1 MPWCGA
7 MPPKFAGKTDAE
19 WAAWRAMQ
27 TQQGRIQDLLR
38 RPAKKARVDD
48 VEEEEE
54 DQEFGKDWGFGFL
67 DCRECGAN
75 FMIGNCGEGERIS
88 GEFAD
93 RDKGLC
99 YDCIDKIGCR
109 KLPLVWKPTTRP
121 DHFLRKRKQGR

>member
-19 WAAWRAMQ
+19 WAAGRARQ

-48 VEEEEE
+48 VEEEEDE
-54 DQEFGKDWGFGFL
+54 QEFGKDWGFGFL
-67 DCRECGAN
+67 DCGECGAN
-75 FMIGNCGEGERIS
+75 FMVGNCGEGERIS
-88 GEFAD
+88 GAFAD

-99 YDCIDKIGCR
+99 YDCIDKI
-109 KLPLVWKPTTRP
+109 
-121 DHFLRKRKQGR
+121 